1 MTRRALILAGGGLKV
16 AFQAG
21 VLQVLLDEAHV
32 EFERADGASGGLLN
46 LVQWCEG
53 RTGTDIAD
61 GWRAMRPVRNV
72 DPNWPELWRG
82 PYADSLFRLDRF
94 RAQIRTLWKLDWE
107 RIRTQTA
114 RPATCN
120 VFNFTRQELRVVPQS
135 QMTEDL
141 LVAGISLPGWFPPV
155 VVDGDRY
162 IDAVYATDA
171 NLEAAIAKGADELW
185 IVWTVSRRGTWR
197 RGTVAQYFQTIEAAA
212 NSRMQDVRDRIDR
225 SNDAIARG
233 ECGEFDHHV
242 ECRILEHDV
251 PLHYL
256 FAFGADRM
264 AEVVDLGVAGARRWC
279 DHEEIARDAPTS
291 SRRPRARPPVR
302 MHFRERAA
310 GWFAF
315 DAASA
320 ATGRDV
326 GSKRGDTLRMRLT
339 VTVDDVERFVR
350 DPDHLGHC
358 KGWVSADAL
367 AGHGRWVVTDD
378 STFRL
383 MVPDPDEPYRPDRQ
397 VMLYHLYLRNGS
409 EERTL
414 VARKTCDA
422 RGRTGIAS
430 VRKMWTDTTTFD
442 VELFATRVSPED
454 VTASTPSARG
464 QMTLTLLDFAGQ
476 LATYRTDAHNVTT
489 GLAAITRFDRMFLGH
504 LWDIYATNVLS
515 SSPF

>member
-1 MTRRALILAGGGLKV
+1 MPRRALILAGGGLKV

-21 VLQVLLDEAHV
+21 VLQVWLDEAGIG
-32 EFERADGASGGLLN
+32 FERADGSSGGLLN

-53 RTGTDIAD
+53 RDGTAIAD
-61 GWRAMRPVRNV
+61 GWRAMRPMRNV
-72 DPNWPELWRG
+72 DPNWPELRRG

-94 RAQIRTLWKLDWE
+94 RTQMRTLWKLDWE
-107 RIRTQTA
+107 KIRTQTE

-120 VFNFTRQELRVVPQS
+120 VFNFTRQQLRVLPNS
-135 QMTEDL
+135 ELTEDL

-171 NLEAAIAKGADELW
+171 NLEAAIANGADELW
-185 IVWTVSRRGTWR
+185 IVWTVNLRGTWR
-197 RGTVAQYFQTIEAAA
+197 RGAIAQYFQTIEAAA
-212 NSRMQDVRDRIDR
+212 NGRLRDVRQRIEH

-233 ECGEFDHHV
+233 ETGEFGHHV
-242 ECRILEHDV
+242 ECRVLEHEV

-264 AEVVDLGVAGARRWC
+264 AEVVDLGVAAARRWC
-279 DHEEIARDAPTS
+279 DREGIAHDAPTS
-291 SRRPRARPPVR
+291 SRRAHARPPVR

-315 DAASA
+315 DAPSA
-320 ATGRDV
+320 ATGKEVGRTRD
-326 GSKRGDTLRMRLT
+326 GALSMRLT
-339 VTVDDVERFVR
+339 MTVDDVERFVR
-350 DPDHLGHC
+350 DPGHRGAC
-358 KGWVSADAL
+358 KGWVWADAL
-367 AGHGRWVVTDD
+367 GAPGPWSVTDG

-383 MVPDPDEPYRPDRQ
+383 MVPDPDEPYRPEHQ
-397 VMLYHLYLRNGS
+397 VMLYHLYLQHGR

-422 RGRTGIAS
+422 RGRAGIAS
-430 VRKMWTDTTTFD
+430 IRKLWADTTTFD
-442 VELFATRVSPED
+442 VQLFATRVASED
-454 VTASTPSARG
+454 VAANTPCARG
-464 QMTLTLLDFAGQ
+464 QMSLTLADFARQ
-476 LATYRTDAHNVTT
+476 LTTYRTDAHDVAAGVT
-489 GLAAITRFDRMFLGH
+489 AIARFDRMFVGH
-504 LWDIYATNVLS
+504 LWDVYATNVLS